1 VKYTRDIR
9 ALRLYLLTLQAVS
22 LLIIIFGILAI
33 SLYIDPALIGTPLRQ
48 HRHYRGEYIWLIFG
62 ISFVIFG
69 SFCIIIGTKWS
80 HRLLWIWKN
89 VSPQQ
94 MQLSIRIRKS
104 SDSTDY
110 QAILSAYSN
119 SETAWHV
126 SLYSPSWN
134 VEDLQV
140 TTTSAKVYF
149 DPKSQRPAVME
160 TEQGLLWAMAGRS
173 AVQINL

>member
-9 ALRLYLLTLQAVS
+9 ALRFHLLAVQAVS

-48 HRHYRGEYIWLIFG
+48 HRHYHGQSVWLIFG
-62 ISFVIFG
+62 ISFVLFG

-110 QAILSAYSN
+110 QAILNTNLN
-119 SETAWHV
+119 SEIAWHV
-126 SLYSPSWN
+126 TLYSPSWN
-134 VEDLQV
+134 VEDLQA
-140 TTTSAKVYF
+140 TTTLAKVYF

-160 TEQGLLWAMAGRS
+160 TERGLLWAMAGRS
-173 AVQINL
+173 AVQKNL

>member
-9 ALRLYLLTLQAVS
+9 ALRLHMLVLQTVS
-22 LLIIIFGILAI
+22 VLIIIFGILAI
-33 SLYIDPALIGTPLRQ
+33 SLHINPTLIGTSLRQ
-48 HRHYRGEYIWLIFG
+48 HHGGFIWLVFG
-62 ISFVIFG
+62 ISFVLFG
-69 SFCIIIGTKWS
+69 TFFIIIGTKWL

-110 QAILSAYSN
+110 QAILSAYTN
-119 SETAWHV
+119 PETTWHV
-126 SLYSPSWN
+126 TLYSPSWN

-140 TTTSAKVYF
+140 ATTPAKVYF

-160 TEQGLLWAMAGRS
+160 TEWGLLWAMAGRS
-173 AVQINL
+173 AVQK